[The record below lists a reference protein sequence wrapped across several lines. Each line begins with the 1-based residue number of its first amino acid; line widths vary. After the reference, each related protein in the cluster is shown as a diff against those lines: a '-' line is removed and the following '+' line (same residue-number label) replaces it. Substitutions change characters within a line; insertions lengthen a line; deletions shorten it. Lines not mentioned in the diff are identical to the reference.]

1 MPTTL
6 VAFGAAL
13 ASSSDGIQEM
23 FVAEVCAA
31 IVVSARE
38 PNFARSVCEKELDAG
53 TSVIVAALPSVTA
66 DTLGVV
72 ALGIVGSVIT
82 IPPLAVPIDAEIPK
96 FAAIVSVICRVPSE
110 LCAIVTSPYA
120 ALSDAPLSVR
130 IVRYFVPEEEA

>member
-1 MPTTL
+1 MASSNDGVHDTL
-6 VAFGAAL
+6 V
-13 ASSSDGIQEM
+13 D
-23 FVAEVCAA
+23 EVCVA

-38 PNFARSVCEKELDAG
+38 PNFARSVCKKELDAG
-53 TSVIVAALPSVTA
+53 ESVIVAALPSVTA

-82 IPPLAVPIDAEIPK
+82 MPPLVVPIDAEIPK

-110 LCAIVTSPYA
+110 LCAMVTSPYA

-130 IVRYFVPEEEA
+130 IVRYFVPDEEA